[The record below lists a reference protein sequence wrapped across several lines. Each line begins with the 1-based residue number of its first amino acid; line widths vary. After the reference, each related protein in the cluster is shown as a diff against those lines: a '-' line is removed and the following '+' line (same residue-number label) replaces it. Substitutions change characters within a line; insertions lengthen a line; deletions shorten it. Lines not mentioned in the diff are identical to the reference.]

1 MNERLIIENRT
12 DLPMAN
18 ILQKASQVVNMGRI
32 SEDSHSYCY
41 ITTFHDGIVCSAK
54 KNKKSDTLLFFKE

>member
-12 DLPMAN
+12 DVPMAD

-32 SEDSHSYCY
+32 SGDSHSYCY